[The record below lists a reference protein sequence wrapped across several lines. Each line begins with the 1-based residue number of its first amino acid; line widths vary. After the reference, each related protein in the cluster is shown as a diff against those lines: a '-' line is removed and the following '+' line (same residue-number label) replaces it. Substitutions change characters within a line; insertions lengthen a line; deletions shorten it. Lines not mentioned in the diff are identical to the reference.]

1 MKIYVLVNDKG
12 IKYFV
17 SDEGQY
23 TQIGALAFSGTISK
37 EKAKFLMSIFDNGVE
52 YDLEKF
58 FKAWIRVRALHMV
71 PKLQDDMKASL
82 IEKFRNML
90 INGNGSGA

>member
-1 MKIYVLVNDKG
+1 MKIYVLTNDKG

-23 TQIGALAFSGTISK
+23 TQIGALAFTGTISR
-37 EKAKFLMSIFDNGVE
+37 EKAGFIMSIFDNGME
-52 YDLEKF
+52 YDMEKF
-58 FKAWIRVRALHMV
+58 FRVWIRIKALHMV
-71 PKLQDDMKASL
+71 PMLQDDMKALL

-90 INGNGSGA
+90 INGSGA